1 MLGPLGDAEEMVQIC
16 FILKYAAN
24 KIELLLY
31 VMILT
36 YYKPLPR
43 SYRIVWK

>member
-1 MLGPLGDAEEMVQIC
+1 MLDPFGDAEETVQIR
-16 FILKYAAN
+16 FILKHAAN
-24 KIELLLY
+24 KIELLFY

-43 SYRIVWK
+43 SYRIV